1 MSTLR
6 EEIGFE
12 EREMRKKSKKNGN
25 M

>member
-1 MSTLR
+1 MSTPR